1 VRVGINLEQLLLRPP
16 GGIGRYVAELARLL
30 PVAGG
35 AGSGAAGAEPV
46 ELRPFVARHD
56 PAAVRAA
63 LDAFGLDGLDPVRLP
78 VPRVALDDL
87 WNDLGVGDLRRLS
100 PQLRDL
106 DVVHATSVAVPPRS
120 GAKLVVTVHDAAP
133 ILFPRAYTWRGR
145 WFHRRGFAAAAA
157 RADLVITPTAAA
169 ADEVSRCTAIP
180 RDRIRVVWHGV
191 VQEQPPDDV
200 VASVRESFGI
210 GDAPYVLWV
219 GTFEPR
225 KNVEVLVEGFRR
237 LVERESL
244 PHRLVLVGPKG
255 WLGTAESLEES
266 ARALGSR
273 AVLTGPVPDDRLRA
287 LYRGAELFALP
298 SVHEGFGLPVIEA
311 MAQGTPVACS
321 DITVLHEVAREA
333 ARFVAPHDPDAWAK
347 QLATLLGDDVAR
359 RELGVAALARGRGF
373 TWERCAE
380 RTRAVYRE
388 VLER

>member
-1 VRVGINLEQLLLRPP
+1 VRVAINLEQLLLRPP

-30 PVAGG
+30 PEVAPS
-35 AGSGAAGAEPV
+35 GSDAAGAGTV
-46 ELRPFVARHD
+46 ELLPFVAHHD
-56 PAAVRAA
+56 PVAVRTA
-63 LDAFGLDGLDPVRLP
+63 LDAFGLELDPVRLP
-78 VPRVALDDL
+78 LPRLALDDL
-87 WNDLGVGDLRRLS
+87 WNDLGAGDLRRLS
-100 PQLRDL
+100 SRLRDL

-120 GAKLVVTVHDAAP
+120 GGRLVVTVHDAAP

-191 VQEQPPDDV
+191 VQQQPDDDE
-200 VASVRESFGI
+200 VASVRASFGI

-237 LVERESL
+237 VVERESL
-244 PHRLVLVGPKG
+244 PHRLVLAGPKG
-255 WLGTAESLEES
+255 WLGTAESLEAP

-273 AVLTGPVPDDRLRA
+273 VVLTGPVHDDRLRA
-287 LYRGAELFALP
+287 LYRGADLFAFP

-311 MAQGTPVACS
+311 MAQGTPVLCS
-321 DITVLHEVAREA
+321 DIAVLHEIAGDA

-347 QLATLLGDDVAR
+347 QLAALLDDDA
-359 RELGVAALARGRGF
+359 ARGALGAAGQAHAARF
-373 TWERCAE
+373 TWEACAAN
-380 RTRAVYRE
+380 TRAVYEEALVR
-388 VLER
+388 